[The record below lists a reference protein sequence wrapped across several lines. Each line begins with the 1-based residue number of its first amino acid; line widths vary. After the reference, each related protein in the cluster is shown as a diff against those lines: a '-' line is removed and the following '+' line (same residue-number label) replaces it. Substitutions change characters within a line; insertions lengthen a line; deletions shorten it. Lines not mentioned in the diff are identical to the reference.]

1 MVLCGTTRH
10 PTAQYASRDRF
21 SGRCTDARDWR
32 EYWRPGG
39 IDIASER
46 HREEG
51 GVVTAPCSTATVVGC
66 TVGQVSG
73 WFQTAFCDGKV
84 HNGTA
89 FRVNQTHCSCRLP
102 PSFAEAPVAVAF
114 VDAAGRATK
123 PLLTDYVALWHTSLG
138 KRPYL
143 SSDKYAE
150 LLVRVHPSIKGACV
164 AAKLSDGTHLLDW
177 SPVNAGSTT
186 RLLLPLS
193 SLRPISEEKVGYVT
207 PPR

>member
-1 MVLCGTTRH
+1 MPLV
-10 PTAQYASRDRF
+10 
-21 SGRCTDARDWR
+21 
-32 EYWRPGG
+32 
-39 IDIASER
+39 IASVVVVLTLAIGGNAAPPAASTSPPSVTV
-46 HREEG
+46 EEG
-51 GVVTAPCSTATVVGC
+51 GVVTAPCSPATVAGC

-73 WFQTAFCDGKV
+73 WFQTAFCDGKD

-114 VDAAGRATK
+114 VDAAGRASK

-150 LLVRVHPSIKGACV
+150 LLVRVHPSIKGAFV
-164 AAKLSDGTHLLDW
+164 AAKLPDGTRLLDW

-186 RLLLPLS
+186 RLSLPLS
-193 SLRPISEEKVGYVT
+193 SLRPVSAWDSSGQPAT
-207 PPR
+207 N